1 MKKIEAQAWA
11 DAGYIAEQA
20 LQWNNKPNNDLQSL
34 ADYWMGNDSTKDANT
49 KKIRDVFTNEKKIH
63 NPNWIFPEAVVD
75 VYCGEHPI
83 KNVQC
88 KLRRNPFD
96 PEGPLVSPY
105 ARSWVSRGYFWNTY
119 NIVLCPRFF
128 REKYA
133 LEEILKN
140 MTDGTLDRN
149 DPQNYKKSWGFTYVH
164 ELTHLD
170 PVITKKE
177 AWDPAYGSC
186 GARKIAYQNRCSGP
200 INWIPT
206 NRAFIGDPVSLNN
219 ADSYAFFGAASLF
232 KYRLG
237 IGGPATAKDTC
248 NITNPNDDGD
258 GYYSI

>member
-1 MKKIEAQAWA
+1 
-11 DAGYIAEQA
+11 
-20 LQWNNKPNNDLQSL
+20 
-34 ADYWMGNDSTKDANT
+34 
-49 KKIRDVFTNEKKIH
+49 
-63 NPNWIFPEAVVD
+63 
-75 VYCGEHPI
+75 
-83 KNVQC
+83 
-88 KLRRNPFD
+88 
-96 PEGPLVSPY
+96 
-105 ARSWVSRGYFWNTY
+105 
-119 NIVLCPRFF
+119 
-128 REKYA
+128 
-133 LEEILKN
+133 

-149 DPQNYKKSWGFTYVH
+149 DPQNYKKSWSFTYVH

-186 GARKIAYQNRCSGP
+186 GARTIAYQNRCSGP
-200 INWIPT
+200 MNWIPT

-258 GYYSI
+258 GYYSIWGGPNDTANEIHIEGILLPTDDRADGTYNYTVPIKPGSKTVLSATSSGEAKGPLEVVTTAIVKPFKSLFMLRKEALKLIALLEKLRSWTGQIRTFC